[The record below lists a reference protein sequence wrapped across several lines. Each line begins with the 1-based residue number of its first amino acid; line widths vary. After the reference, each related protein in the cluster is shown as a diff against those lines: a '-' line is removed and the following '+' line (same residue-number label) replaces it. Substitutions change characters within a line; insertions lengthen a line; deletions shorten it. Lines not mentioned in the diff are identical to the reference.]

1 MPEPPIRIAE
11 RVRAMSGEGAM
22 AVFTRAY
29 ELERQG
35 RSIVQ
40 LEAGEPEYHP
50 APCVIEAAERALRAG
65 RDRYCAP
72 LGLRDLRGAIAG
84 FLNTT
89 RGLRVGAEE
98 VAVIPSGKFA
108 YYLAMQA
115 MVEPGDEVLVPEPA
129 YPAYPSVVRSL
140 GAEPVGYALREE
152 NGLQPDLAE
161 VAAKISPRTRVL
173 VMCSPNNPT
182 GTVYSWGV
190 LEGLAEL
197 ARRHDLAVVS
207 DEIYARMVYAGGF
220 TSIAGLEGMAERT
233 VILDGFSKSFTMT
246 GWRLGYAVAPRAV
259 VRALE
264 MLIINSFTCAPE
276 FIQVAALAALE
287 DRDGQVEAHWQ
298 IMLAGYRRKRA
309 LFAGGLRDL
318 SGVHCRMPEGAFYAW
333 ARFDGCDDGEAM
345 QERLLEE
352 AGVAAVAGGG
362 FGPTGK
368 PYLRFSFAGKEAE
381 LEEGLRRIRG
391 TMGIC

>member
-1 MPEPPIRIAE
+1 MPESLIAG
-11 RVRAMSGEGAM
+11 RVHAMSGEGAM

-29 ELERQG
+29 DLERQG
-35 RSIVQ
+35 SSIVH

-50 APCVIEAAERALRAG
+50 APFVIEAAEQALRAG

-72 LGLRDLRGAIAG
+72 LGLRDLRGAIAD
-84 FLNTT
+84 FLNAT

-140 GAEPVGYALREE
+140 GARPVGYALREE
-152 NGLQPDLAE
+152 NGFQPDLAE
-161 VAAKISPRTRVL
+161 VERKITPRTRVM

-182 GTVYSWGV
+182 GTVYRRDV

-207 DEIYARMVYAGGF
+207 DEIYARMVYEGGF
-220 TSIAGLEGMAERT
+220 TSMAALEGMAERT
-233 VILDGFSKSFTMT
+233 VILDGFSKSFAMT
-246 GWRLGYAVAPRAV
+246 GWRLGYAIAPPAV

-264 MLIINSFTCAPE
+264 MLVINSYTCAPE

-287 DRDGQVEAHWQ
+287 DRDGHVAAHWQ
-298 IMLAGYRRKRA
+298 MMLAGYRRKRA
-309 LFAGGLRDL
+309 LFAGGLAAMP
-318 SGVHCRMPEGAFYAW
+318 GVHCALPQGAFYAW
-333 ARFDGCDDGEAM
+333 ARFDGCDDGQRM

-368 PYLRFSFAGKEAE
+368 PYLRFSFAGKEAG

-391 TMGIC
+391 TMGI